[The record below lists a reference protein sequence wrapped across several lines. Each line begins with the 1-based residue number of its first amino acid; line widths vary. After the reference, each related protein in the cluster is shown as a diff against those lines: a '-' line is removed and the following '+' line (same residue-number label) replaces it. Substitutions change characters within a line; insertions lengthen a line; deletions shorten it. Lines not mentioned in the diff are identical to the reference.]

1 MKIAITGGIGAGKSY
16 VCQRLSAR
24 GSAVYDCDSAAK
36 RLMAESQAIRE
47 GLISLVGP
55 GVYSQGQLRKD
66 VLTEFLLQSEANKQA
81 VNDVVHPAV
90 AEDFMASGYDWL
102 ESAILFD
109 SGFDRRIA
117 FDHVICVTAPEPL
130 RVERIMARDH
140 VSRDRALEWIRRQMP
155 QQRMVELSHY
165 VIVND
170 GVQDIDIQISQ
181 INNNINRL

>member
-16 VCQRLSAR
+16 VCQRLR
-24 GSAVYDCDSAAK
+24 GIAVYDCDSAAK
-36 RLMAESQAIRE
+36 RLMAESQAVRE

-55 GVYSQGQLRKD
+55 DVYSQGQLRKD

-90 AEDFMASGYDWL
+90 AEDFMASGYDW
-102 ESAILFD
+102 LFD

>member
-16 VCQRLSAR
+16 VCQRLRAR
-24 GSAVYDCDSAAK
+24 GIAVYDCDSAAK

-55 GVYSQGQLRKD
+55 DVYSQGQLRKD

-109 SGFDRRIA
+109 SGRPCDMRHRSRVPESGA
-117 FDHVICVTAPEPL
+117 HHGARPCEPRQSTRVDTPADAPAAYGRVEPL
-130 RVERIMARDH
+130 CYRQ
-140 VSRDRALEWIRRQMP
+140 RRCAGYRHSNQ
-155 QQRMVELSHY
+155 S
-165 VIVND
+165 D
-170 GVQDIDIQISQ
+170 
-181 INNNINRL
+181 

>member
-1 MKIAITGGIGAGKSY
+1 
-16 VCQRLSAR
+16 
-24 GSAVYDCDSAAK
+24 
-36 RLMAESQAIRE
+36 
-47 GLISLVGP
+47 
-55 GVYSQGQLRKD
+55 
-66 VLTEFLLQSEANKQA
+66 
-81 VNDVVHPAV
+81 
-90 AEDFMASGYDWL
+90 MASGYDWL

>member
-1 MKIAITGGIGAGKSY
+1 MCASGLEPVAS
-16 VCQRLSAR
+16 LSTTATAPPR
-24 GSAVYDCDSAAK
+24 GSWQSLKPSAK
-36 RLMAESQAIRE
+36 DL
-47 GLISLVGP
+47 SLWWAP
-55 GVYSQGQLRKD
+55 DVYSQGQLRKD

-155 QQRMVELSHY
+155 QHRMVELSHY

>member
-16 VCQRLSAR
+16 VCQRLRAC
-24 GSAVYDCDSAAK
+24 GIAVYDCDIAAK

-66 VLTEFLLQSEANKQA
+66 VLTEFLLQSEVNKQA

>member
-16 VCQRLSAR
+16 VCQRLRAR
-24 GSAVYDCDSAAK
+24 GIAVYDCDSAAK

-55 GVYSQGQLRKD
+55 DVYSQGQLRKD
-66 VLTEFLLQSEANKQA
+66 VLTEFLLQSEANKHA

-117 FDHVICVTAPEPL
+117 F
-130 RVERIMARDH
+130 DH

>member
-16 VCQRLSAR
+16 VCQLLRAR
-24 GSAVYDCDSAAK
+24 GIAVYDCDSAAK
-36 RLMAESQAIRE
+36 RLMAASQAIRE

-55 GVYSQGQLRKD
+55 DVYSQGQLRKD

>member
-16 VCQRLSAR
+16 VCQRLRAR
-24 GSAVYDCDSAAK
+24 GIAVYDCDSAAK
-36 RLMAESQAIRE
+36 RL
-47 GLISLVGP
+47 ISLVGP
-55 GVYSQGQLRKD
+55 DVYSQGQLRKD

>member
-16 VCQRLSAR
+16 VCQRLRAR
-24 GSAVYDCDSAAK
+24 GIAVYDCDNAAK

-55 GVYSQGQLRKD
+55 DVYSQGQLRKD

-117 FDHVICVTAPEPL
+117 FDHVICVTAPELL